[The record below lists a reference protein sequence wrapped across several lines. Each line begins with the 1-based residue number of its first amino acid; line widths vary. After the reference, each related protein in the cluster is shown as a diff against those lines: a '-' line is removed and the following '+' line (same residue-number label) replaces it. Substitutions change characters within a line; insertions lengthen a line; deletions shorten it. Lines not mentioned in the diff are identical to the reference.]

1 MAWHFHTTTIVFL
14 LHTPDPICVR
24 HRGSAFGLIR
34 EIRIRHSYNAFMI
47 RGLSLCCCVA
57 LSVLPLAGQNPP
69 VPPGAVSPMAKGF
82 SDSGVF
88 RIRRDGKEVGQ
99 EKFNIRW
106 EGEVLKAESDI
117 DLKVPQSAA
126 VSLHTELVID
136 AAGKVVS
143 YRAARTGPG
152 PQKEMEVTIDKQ
164 VAICEEKTGNVNE
177 SIPVWVDSGFVLL
190 DTNVFHHFE
199 LLVARLLGDKFPELI
214 PVLIPQ
220 EQVSGKMKI
229 VAVGKETL
237 KIGKQKFLVSQF
249 QLDSGQ
255 VKISVWFDD
264 AGRLY
269 RISVPQT
276 KAEVSRIMP

>member
-1 MAWHFHTTTIVFL
+1 
-14 LHTPDPICVR
+14 
-24 HRGSAFGLIR
+24 
-34 EIRIRHSYNAFMI
+34 MI
-47 RGLSLCCCVA
+47 RGFLACCCITLW
-57 LSVLPLAGQNPP
+57 LSPLAGQNPP
-69 VPPGAVSPMAKGF
+69 APSGATSLMAKDF
-82 SDSGVF
+82 SDTGVF

-106 EGEVLKAESDI
+106 DGELLKAESDI
-117 DLKVPQSAA
+117 DLKVPQSTA
-126 VSLHTELVID
+126 VSLHTELVIN

-152 PQKEMEVTIDKQ
+152 PQKEMVVTIDKQ
-164 VAICEEKTGNVNE
+164 VAICEEKTGNLNE
-177 SIPVWVDSGFVLL
+177 STPVWVDPDFVLL

-199 LLVARLLGDKFPELI
+199 ILVARLLGGKFPELI

-220 EQVSGKMKI
+220 EQVSGRMKI
-229 VAVGKETL
+229 LAMGKETL
-237 KIGKQKFLVSQF
+237 KVGKQKILVSQF

-255 VKISVWFDD
+255 VKISVWFDE